1 MFSAAS
7 KSGRAGSATP
17 TTDASFAYVPLLLET
32 GSSSSLNTTVTDS
45 SASPNTVTRTGNP
58 STGWVSPYQTDGYWG
73 NFFPGGASDTLN
85 IATNAIPASGAF
97 TFETFVYP
105 TGTAASQ
112 VIAAQYPNGSAS
124 GRLMILW
131 NDTAN
136 KFTVVLGATTVFVS
150 DATYSANTWLY
161 LVVQRDASNVWS
173 MYVNGTRNT
182 ATVTNTTAIDTAVT
196 YIGNRN
202 TGGTPYTG
210 YISNLRVVTSALYSG
225 STISVPTTP
234 FSVSTTNQVLLT
246 CYSNRFID
254 ANTATTA
261 KVITVTGT
269 PQVTPYFYPSGFTA
283 PAASPGAIY
292 FAANGTYLTAGSAAA
307 LALGA
312 GDFTVELWLYATAY
326 NSNTSTVVDWRTNG
340 GVATNIPALFLSTTG
355 VPTFYA
361 NISSGALITG
371 SSAVP
376 LNTWTHLAIVRS
388 GTGASN
394 VKMYLNGV
402 SIGSGTNT
410 STLGIETFSVNN
422 AQGSP
427 QNIYVTY
434 GYIGNLR
441 IVKGTAVYTGTPF
454 TPPSG
459 PLTQTGG
466 TYPSLTN
473 VVTGFSAANTSL
485 LLNLADSNYTSATN
499 GVQNNTFI
507 DESNYAFPITRN
519 GTPTQGSST
528 PYWPNGQW
536 SNYVN
541 GSSAYLS
548 TASSSAFNVSGD
560 FTLEAWIF
568 PTAAWSAGSFNP
580 IMYVSG
586 TSFYFGKNDAG
597 FGLRQSG
604 VANIISYG
612 TNPTL
617 NVWTHVAIVRNG
629 VGTNNVTMYYNGVS
643 VATATS
649 NVTFSTGTCTIG
661 YDASFGYT
669 GYVSNLRLVKGVAV
683 YTTGFTPSTIPLTA
697 TQNANVNGNPSAAI
711 TTGQTTFLVCQSNRF
726 IDNSNSALVITP
738 SGTPT
743 VQAFQPFS
751 PTASYT
757 TALYGGS
764 GYFNGSTDYVGA
776 PTGTAFQFGS
786 GDFTIEFWFNQ
797 IARRSGG
804 YDGPFILSGN
814 QTAYNAD
821 MYLTMGLGSFGYGFV
836 VSNNARN
843 GWAVQIT
850 FASALPSLNAWH
862 HMAIVRSGS
871 TFTVYLDGVSI
882 GTATY
887 SGSVNVPQ
895 GPFQVGWTGT
905 SDSYFNGY
913 ISNFRI
919 VKGTAVYTG
928 AFTPPTLAP
937 LATTGPASAASY
949 SSTTNVN
956 TTFLTPASLLLNMT
970 NAGIYDAAAQND
982 VTTVGDAQAS
992 TTPTP
997 KFGVTTAIKFDPTTG
1012 LTTDA
1017 LSIPSSISFGLGT
1030 GDWTIEFWVY
1040 LNSTATQT
1048 LVSMLTSASSVAPHI
1063 YYSNASGIR
1072 YFTNSADRITGGAL
1086 STGVWNYIAVTK
1098 ASGVTKMYIN
1108 GAQTGSN
1115 YTDANNYGTAN
1126 PLAVADYGVPL
1137 TGVSTLNGSIQ
1148 DLRITKGVAR
1158 TVTTVPTAP
1167 FPTR

>member
-1 MFSAAS
+1 MFSSS
-7 KSGRAGSATP
+7 KALFRKPGGGATP

-131 NDTAN
+131 NDTTN

-173 MYVNGTRNT
+173 MYVNGARNT
-182 ATVTNTTAIDTAVT
+182 ATVTNATAIDTAVT

-312 GDFTVELWLYATAY
+312 GDFTVELWLYVTAY

-402 SIGSGTNT
+402 STGSGTNT

-507 DESNYAFPITRN
+507 DTGPYAFPITRN
-519 GTPTQGSST
+519 GTPTQGSIT

-536 SNYVN
+536 SNYFVAASSQTILTTETQVIPTGN
-541 GSSAYLS
+541 FTIELFVYVTSTTATQAFVSQGTSGSAGRTAIGIDNSSGAKWFCQVGGVFVYSSAAPTLNTWNYLAMTYNGATIALYLNGTLLNSASNTTSAQNSQLRISGLWATPVAGYYLDGYLS
-548 TASSSAFNVSGD
+548 NVRVSN
-560 FTLEAWIF
+560 TVRTVTSI
-568 PTAAWSAGSFNP
+568 PTAPFTSDANTTLLTCQGNRFVD
-580 IMYVSG
+580 VSG
-586 TSFYFGKNDAG
+586 TPK
-597 FGLRQSG
+597 
-604 VANIISYG
+604 
-612 TNPTL
+612 TL
-617 NVWTHVAIVRNG
+617 
-629 VGTNNVTMYYNGVS
+629 
-643 VATATS
+643 
-649 NVTFSTGTCTIG
+649 
-661 YDASFGYT
+661 
-669 GYVSNLRLVKGVAV
+669 
-683 YTTGFTPSTIPLTA
+683 
-697 TQNANVNGNPSAAI
+697 
-711 TTGQTTFLVCQSNRF
+711 
-726 IDNSNSALVITP
+726 TP

-776 PTGTAFQFGS
+776 ANNTAFDFGS
-786 GDFTIEFWFNQ
+786 GNFTIEFWFNQ
-797 IARRSGG
+797 ISRLPSN
-804 YDGPFILSGN
+804 YDGPFRLTGS
-814 QTAYNAD
+814 
-821 MYLTMGLGSFGYGFV
+821 MYFTMGNGPSGYALVVTGGGTIVLG
-836 VSNNARN
+836 
-843 GWAVQIT
+843 T
-850 FASALPSLNAWH
+850 PLPSLNTWH
-862 HMAIVRSGS
+862 HMAVVRNGS
-871 TFTVYLDGVSI
+871 TFTVYLDGISI
-882 GTATY
+882 GTSTY
-887 SGSVNVPQ
+887 AGAVGSPSGA
-895 GPFQVGWTGT
+895 FQVGWAGT
-905 SDSYFNGY
+905 FDSYFNGY
-913 ISNFRI
+913 ISNFRA

-928 AFTPPTLAP
+928 AFTPPTSPVTAI
-937 LATTGPASAASY
+937 
-949 SSTTNVN
+949 TN
-956 TTFLTPASLLLNMT
+956 TSLLLNMT
-970 NAGIYDAAAQND
+970 NAGIYDATTQNV
-982 VTTVGDAQAS
+982 VTTVGDAQVS
-992 TTPTP
+992 TTQYKWSPTSM
-997 KFGVTTAIKFDPTTG
+997 KFDGTG
-1012 LTTDA
+1012 DYLLT
-1017 LSIPSSISFGLGT
+1017 SIPSLT
-1030 GDWTIEFWVY
+1030 GVFTIEFWVY
-1040 LNSTATQT
+1040 IASAGNNYFFTIGDALNSTGLEVYLGTAGTAFN
-1048 LVSMLTSASSVAPHI
+1048 LYSAGASRITSATLPTPGAWNYVAVTRDSSNV
-1063 YYSNASGIR
+1063 IR
-1072 YFTNSADRITGGAL
+1072 LYLAGTQVGSTYTSSAAFATTLRVGVELYNSILTYGNCYIQDFRIT
-1086 STGVWNYIAVTK
+1086 N
-1098 ASGVTKMYIN
+1098 
-1108 GAQTGSN
+1108 
-1115 YTDANNYGTAN
+1115 
-1126 PLAVADYGVPL
+1126 
-1137 TGVSTLNGSIQ
+1137 
-1148 DLRITKGVAR
+1148 GVAR
-1158 TVTTVPTAP
+1158 TITTPTAA